1 MFFIE
6 KFIKSEEEEIPLP
19 NKESLEAEGFEFIYE
34 VNDMPNIECLLKY
47 DNFIE
52 LCKKE
57 KINTVFIKKDTF
69 TQEMCL

>member
-34 VNDMPNIECLLKY
+34 VNDMQNIE
-47 DNFIE
+47 
-52 LCKKE
+52 
-57 KINTVFIKKDTF
+57 
-69 TQEMCL
+69 